1 MKLFWFLPDDDLAQK
16 NQSQWK
22 SQHFPN
28 GGEKSWLAGSSW
40 HSEDC
45 MLYSFDGWFPCH
57 SDWHISKL
65 FGGQRQFCLNTQ
77 MITLTYIQLT
87 QRREGGEGRGEGGVC
102 LNTAQIAFLCIP
114 MLPEKPSLSPKGKRS
129 HQALRRALYK
139 YKFLILLFTEEK
151 KGHFLCPLQWISCRK
166 AVKKAICKRPLCL
179 SPCLKDL
186 AFLFLSDEAH
196 CYLWWI

>member
-1 MKLFWFLPDDDLAQK
+1 MISVSLWLTHIQIIWWAEAVLPK
-16 NQSQWK
+16 
-22 SQHFPN
+22 
-28 GGEKSWLAGSSW
+28 
-40 HSEDC
+40 
-45 MLYSFDGWFPCH
+45 YSNDH
-57 SDWHISKL
+57 SDLHPVDSE
-65 FGGQRQFCLNTQ
+65 
-77 MITLTYIQLT
+77 
-87 QRREGGEGRGEGGVC
+87 EGKGEGGVC

-114 MLPEKPSLSPKGKRS
+114 MLPEKPSLSPKGKCS
-129 HQALRRALYK
+129 HQALRRTLYK